1 MQIYQPHHSKLIIKL
16 ENKKYREDF
25 NKKLK
30 DEQDEEIGIFL
41 GNRFNHLFDN
51 NYYSNF
57 LMEKIIIKDNRYIL
71 SLNKTDCH
79 NFIFKE
85 SPFEPNPTDIDLETP
100 GNLWNYIVS
109 VFSKGQKYNSSIS
122 INAFK
127 DTVAYY
133 GIKVENATFSE
144 DNNITFNLTFTKL
157 DELPVQFKGKQ
168 LQESE
173 YVFDGNDFFE
183 EPSVEENIRNCIEET
198 FYNLIYETLRNRIS
212 RK

>member
-1 MQIYQPHHSKLIIKL
+1 MKIYQPHHSKLIIKL
-16 ENKKYREDF
+16 EYKKYREDF
-25 NKKLK
+25 YKKLK

-51 NYYSNF
+51 KYYVNI
-57 LMEKIIIKDNRYIL
+57 LMEKIIIKDNSYIL
-71 SLNKTDCH
+71 SLSETDCQ
-79 NFIFKE
+79 NFTFME

-127 DTVAYY
+127 DTVAYD
-133 GIKVENATFSE
+133 GIKVENITFSGD
-144 DNNITFNLTFTKL
+144 DNNIFNLCFTKL
-157 DELPVQFKGKQ
+157 DKLPVQFKGKE

-173 YVFDGNDFFE
+173 YVFEGNDFFE

-198 FYNLIYETLRNRIS
+198 FYNLIYETLMNRIS
-212 RK
+212 KR